1 MIYRVFVE
9 KKEGMRHE
17 ARALLQ
23 DAVSLLNIKTKYNWL
38 LLISFILFLFL
49 LTASICIK
57 TYDSYKC
64 IGIVDNNQIIMKIN
78 SNNVKKVLDSKF
90 LIIDNKKIKFSIQ
103 SVGELQYDEYSNENY
118 QIVIISTSDNYLDNL
133 ALELTFYNNKQRI
146 ITKIINLLK

>member
-1 MIYRVFVE
+1 M
-9 KKEGMRHE
+9 
-17 ARALLQ
+17 LLDVNNQ
-23 DAVSLLNIKTKYNWL
+23 KFSLLNIKTKYNWL

-49 LTASICIK
+49 LTASIGIK

-78 SNNVKKVLDSKF
+78 RNNVKKVFDSKF
-90 LIIDNKKIKFSIQ
+90 LIIDNKKTKFSIQ
-103 SVGELQYDEYSNENY
+103 SVSELQYDEYSNENY